1 MQKPA
6 FLLYRVPQRALSTY
20 RQEFYKEPT
29 IIVKPCGAGGLRVVY
44 GLGFRL
50 RGLGFH
56 GALQGFCGCLLI
68 LFLRRIP
75 HTYTHM
81 HTYIHTYTHMYM

>member
-1 MQKPA
+1 M
-6 FLLYRVPQRALSTY
+6 
-20 RQEFYKEPT
+20 
-29 IIVKPCGAGGLRVVY
+29 VY

-81 HTYIHTYTHMYM
+81 HTYIHTYIHTYVYVNVNVIVCYICTNEARSTLTN